1 MSNIYIV
8 GAGMTPLGRH
18 LDKSVKQL
26 TALAV
31 DAALAD
37 AKTSREAIGAAWF
50 ANTRQGA
57 LEGQHGIRGQCAL
70 RAYGFEEIPIFN
82 TDNACCSSTSAML
95 QAYGAIRGGLYD
107 VALVVGTEKMN
118 YPDKRKEAFAA
129 FKGSMDLDLADA
141 QMQALITL
149 GEGLELPPE
158 ALQDS
163 GDRSV
168 FMDLYSAMA
177 RMHMR
182 LFGTTQRQIAEVAS
196 KNHWHSQWNPM
207 AQYRKPMSVEEV
219 LSDKL
224 VSWPMTRSMCAPQSD
239 GAGAL
244 VLCSEEALGRFDR
257 SRAIRIAGC
266 VLGSGTNRSAD
277 DFDRGASRLAA
288 LKAYEMASIG
298 PDDVSVA
305 EIHDATA
312 FAEILQSEAMGF
324 CELGAGGRLVESGK
338 TRLGGALPINT
349 SGGLLSKG
357 HPTAATGA
365 IQMHD
370 LVVQLRG
377 EAGERQ
383 VPAPKFALAEN
394 GGAFYGLEEAAVTV
408 TILAKQ

>member
-37 AKTSREAIGAAWF
+37 AGTSREAIGAAWF
-50 ANTRQGA
+50 SNTRQGA

-82 TDNACCSSTSAML
+82 TDNACCSSSSAML
-95 QAYGAIRGGLYD
+95 QAYGAIKGGLYD

-118 YPDKRKEAFAA
+118 YPDKRTEAFAA
-129 FKGSMDLDLADA
+129 FKGSMDLDLAEA
-141 QMQALITL
+141 HMQALITL
-149 GEGLELPPE
+149 GEGIELPAH

-163 GDRSV
+163 GERSV

-182 LFGTTQRQIAEVAS
+182 MFGTTQRQIAEVAA

-207 AQYRKPMSVEEV
+207 AQYRKPMSVDEV
-219 LSDKL
+219 LADKL

-244 VLCSEEALGRFDR
+244 VLCSEDALSRFDR

-266 VLGSGTNRSAD
+266 VLGSGTNRRGD
-277 DFDRGASRLAA
+277 DLERGASRLAA
-288 LKAYEMASIG
+288 LKAYEMASIS
-298 PDDVSVA
+298 PQDVSVA
-305 EIHDATA
+305 EIHDATLP
-312 FAEILQSEAMGF
+312 LQRFSSPKAWGSANSVPV
-324 CELGAGGRLVESGK
+324 AGWWK
-338 TRLGGALPINT
+338 
-349 SGGLLSKG
+349 
-357 HPTAATGA
+357 AAT
-365 IQMHD
+365 
-370 LVVQLRG
+370 RG
-377 EAGERQ
+377 SAARCPSIPPAACCRRVIRRRPP
-383 VPAPKFALAEN
+383 VPSKCTTWCCN
-394 GGAFYGLEEAAVTV
+394 CGGKPASGRYRHRGSRWPRMAA
-408 TILAKQ
+408 ASMAARRPR